1 MANINVHV
9 KIHVFFQL
17 YVMFLFDKHFILK
30 EINWIRFLRHRT
42 LPVGSEI
49 KTIFWKYAFIFNIN
63 DIGDFF

>member
-30 EINWIRFLRHRT
+30 EIN
-42 LPVGSEI
+42 
-49 KTIFWKYAFIFNIN
+49 
-63 DIGDFF
+63 